1 MLGSRLQGF
10 AEHVGGTRERCEKM
24 QFVKHLGERTMMT
37 REKRIKVSLSSYFC
51 VEQHAGE
58 EEGRSR
64 VLILE
69 FFLFPDKQVENN

>member
-1 MLGSRLQGF
+1 
-10 AEHVGGTRERCEKM
+10 
-24 QFVKHLGERTMMT
+24 MMT
-37 REKRIKVSLSSYFC
+37 REKRIKVLLSSYFC

-69 FFLFPDKQVENN
+69 FFLFPDKQVENNWKKNQCRNLGAQMQHKQI